1 MAAFTTIAAGI
12 GLATSAASTVGSFVQ
27 AGKQRERQK
36 QAEIDAQEAMD
47 AAKAKLEVNYM
58 EGRSIQKEAYERARE
73 AGLSGSKQILQAAR
87 EGDPRGA
94 VVGAGRAAV
103 LNEAAQAQART
114 DMAQDLQNLET
125 AALKEESR
133 LRDARAN
140 IDLGEVAGQQQIAA
154 DARAAEQAANM
165 AAVGGLVN
173 LGTQAMKLPSLYGK
187 ADPSSV
193 MVGNQN
199 VSRSLIDQE
208 GPGMSRYLTGNSGS
222 IIDTQTIFQ
231 DPYKT
236 YDVVPGIYG
245 NFTPPE
251 VGSTF
256 LGSQYDSVTGRL
268 K

>member
-12 GLATSAASTVGSFVQ
+12 GLATNIGASIGSFAQ

-73 AGLSGSKQILQAAR
+73 AGLSGTKQILQAAR
-87 EGDPRGA
+87 EGEQRGA
-94 VVGAGRAAV
+94 AVGAGRAAV
-103 LNEAAQAQART
+103 FNQAAQAQART

-140 IDLGEVAGQQQIAA
+140 LDLGEVAGQQQIAA

-173 LGTQAMKLPSLYGK
+173 LGTQAMKLPSLYGS
-187 ADPSSV
+187 AQPQVAQVAQGTPLRGGTLPDVDTSIQGMVNTVQPQYNRSFVDPFPTIFDR
-193 MVGNQN
+193 NFQTPQ
-199 VSRSLIDQE
+199 IAF
-208 GPGMSRYLTGNSGS
+208 PGS
-222 IIDTQTIFQ
+222 IDIPSISAGGQFSKYQ
-231 DPYKT
+231 
-236 YDVVPGIYG
+236 
-245 NFTPPE
+245 
-251 VGSTF
+251 
-256 LGSQYDSVTGRL
+256 
-268 K
+268 

>member
-12 GLATSAASTVGSFVQ
+12 GLATTAASTAASFVQ

-73 AGLSGSKQILQAAR
+73 AGLAGASQVVQAAR

-114 DMAQDLQNLET
+114 AMAQDLQNLET

-140 IDLGEVAGQQQIAA
+140 LDLAEVTGQQQIAA

-173 LGTQAMKLPSLYGK
+173 LGTQAMKLPSLYGSNT
-187 ADPSSV
+187 ANPNESNLLGFNVGTTFDPTNETLNRSQRVFNPS
-193 MVGNQN
+193 NL
-199 VSRSLIDQE
+199 SRGLGAVIPTAAE
-208 GPGMSRYLTGNSGS
+208 PAAGYEINIPGVTS
-222 IIDTQTIFQ
+222 IINPPIF
-231 DPYKT
+231 
-236 YDVVPGIYG
+236 
-245 NFTPPE
+245 E
-251 VGSTF
+251 
-256 LGSQYDSVTGRL
+256 
-268 K
+268 

>member
-12 GLATSAASTVGSFVQ
+12 GLATNIGASIGSFSL
-27 AGKQRERQK
+27 AAKQREKQK

-87 EGDPRGA
+87 EGEQRGA
-94 VVGAGRAAV
+94 AVGAGRAAV
-103 LNEAAQAQART
+103 FNQAAQAQART
-114 DMAQDLQNLET
+114 DMAQDLQNFET
-125 AALKEESR
+125 AALEEESR

-140 IDLGEVAGQQQIAA
+140 LDLGEVAGQQQIAA

-173 LGTQAMKLPSLYGK
+173 LGTQAMQLPSLYGK

-193 MVGNQN
+193 MVDNKM
-199 VSRSLIDQE
+199 VSRNLIDQE

-231 DPYKT
+231 DPFKP
-236 YDVVPGIYG
+236 VVPGIYG
-245 NFTPPE
+245 NFTYPE
-251 VGSTF
+251 VGSTS
-256 LGSQYDSVTGRL
+256 LSSQYDSVTGRL